1 MCNCTSSLS
10 TPILTMRSMLP
21 GAGLALV
28 ALLCSSLVV
37 PALAEAPRLD
47 SLFPAGGQL
56 GSSFSVTPG
65 GKLDDATRLW
75 ADDTGLVFTS
85 AGAGK
90 TRTWQAHVS
99 ATARPGLHLIYAVN
113 SDGVSSPRWFSL
125 GRLPETEEK
134 EPNDEYD
141 KSQKLE
147 KLPTCVN
154 ARLQVRGDVDNY
166 QVPLKAGQ
174 TLVAM
179 LEGYALGSP
188 IDPLLHVLDPLGNRV
203 TTASDGRNLDPFI
216 AYKAETDGLYTVQVA
231 GFIHPPAADVKLH
244 GGPTVVYRLHVSTGP
259 VITHTFPPAQVRKG
273 KTEATAIGYNLD
285 TKNARLSLPPPI
297 DIELSDFLFSF
308 PQGALLPLQML
319 AADKAAQPEKE
330 PNNKADQAMPI
341 AATALYAG
349 AISDRADVDR
359 YALTLKKGEKA
370 TARIHAR
377 KLGLALDA
385 TLKVETPDGKLLTQ
399 ATDQGDQ
406 ADPSV
411 TWTATADGIYQILV
425 EDQFHRGGPY
435 HHYVLE
441 TGPAAPACALTLPER
456 APLNLERGKEA
467 KIKVNAKFLN
477 GFKAPVVLRVSGLPA
492 GVHAG
497 DVSVP
502 PKGGDVEIK
511 LEVATNAAAF
521 TTPVSIQGWT
531 TSADGKSQL
540 VTTADYPLRG
550 DDARGTTLLDRASWL
565 WLRLPP
571 QSPPAK
577 AK

>member
-1 MCNCTSSLS
+1 
-10 TPILTMRSMLP
+10 MRPMLP
-21 GAGLALV
+21 GAGLAIVALACTSLV
-28 ALLCSSLVV
+28 AT
-37 PALAEAPRLD
+37 AFAEAPRLD
-47 SLFPAGGQL
+47 SLFPAGGRL

-75 ADDTGLVFTS
+75 TEDTGLVFTS
-85 AGAGK
+85 TGAGK
-90 TRTWQAHVS
+90 TRAWQAHVA

-113 SDGVSSPRWFSL
+113 ADGVSSPRWFSL

-147 KLPTCVN
+147 KLPACVN

-174 TLVAM
+174 TVVAM
-179 LEGYALGSP
+179 MEGYSLGSP

-203 TTASDGRNLDPFI
+203 ATASDARNLDPFI
-216 AYKAETDGLYTVQVA
+216 TYKAEADGLYTIQAA

-244 GGPTVVYRLHVSTGP
+244 GGPTVIYRLHVSTGP
-259 VITHTFPPAQVRKG
+259 VIAHTFPSVQVRTG
-273 KTEATAIGYNLD
+273 KTEVTAIGYNLD
-285 TKNARLSLPPPI
+285 AKTARLSLAPP
-297 DIELSDFLFSF
+297 SDSEQDGFLLPF
-308 PQGALLPLQML
+308 PEGALQPLQML
-319 AADKAAQPEKE
+319 AADKAALPEKE
-330 PNNKADQAMPI
+330 PNNKADQATPV
-341 AATALYAG
+341 AAVGLYAG
-349 AISDRADVDR
+349 GISDRADVDR

-385 TLKVETPDGKLLTQ
+385 TLKVEAPDGKLLTL

-411 TWTATADGIYQILV
+411 TWTAATDGIYQILV
-425 EDQFHRGGPY
+425 EDQFHRGGPN

-441 TGPAAPACALTLPER
+441 TGPASPACALTLPER

-477 GFKAPVVLRVSGLPA
+477 GFKTPVVLRASGLPA

-497 DVSVP
+497 DVTVP

-531 TSADGKSQL
+531 TSADGKPQL

-550 DDARGTTLLDRASWL
+550 DDARGTTLLDRASRL

-571 QSPPAK
+571 QSSPAK